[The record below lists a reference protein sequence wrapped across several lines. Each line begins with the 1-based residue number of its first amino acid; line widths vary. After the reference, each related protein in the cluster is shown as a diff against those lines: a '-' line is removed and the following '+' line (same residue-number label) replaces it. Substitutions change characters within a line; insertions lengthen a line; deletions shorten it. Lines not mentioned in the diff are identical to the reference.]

1 LDIKW
6 LFLLLSKKCRDIFN
20 YIAYYAAMKNRY
32 LAQIAFSSDFGR
44 QMRFIAGP
52 RQCGK
57 TFLARQQ
64 LEIKGMSRLYY
75 TWDDR
80 SVREA
85 YRGDNRFI
93 ERDLGNVAKQE
104 GIHWACFDEIHKMP
118 SWKNILKDF
127 FDHYE
132 ERVRFIVT
140 GSAQLDSFRR
150 SGDSLAG
157 RYLLFH
163 LFPFTL
169 RELVRDDV
177 PVTVPDDAVD
187 FVLPIMDTVRYY
199 PAEIEALLAFS
210 GFPEPFLSQKAAFQ
224 RRWKKDYIDRLIRE
238 DLRDITRIVAL
249 ENVAS
254 LMAIMPGRIGSPLS
268 INTLSGDLGVNYT
281 STANYVKAL
290 QLAYITIHLS
300 PWSDKIARSICKE
313 KKCYFMDWTLVSD
326 PAARFEN
333 FLAINLLAWTT
344 LLTDAGVGDF
354 DLHYVRTRDGKE
366 SDFLISREG
375 KPWLLADAKLTAGP
389 IARHHF
395 SQSEAL
401 GNIPFVQIV
410 KEEQVAEQR
419 HPKAWQISASR
430 FLAGM

>member
-1 LDIKW
+1 MEK
-6 LFLLLSKKCRDIFN
+6 RH
-20 YIAYYAAMKNRY
+20 
-32 LAQIAFSSDFGR
+32 LAQIAFSDDFGR

-57 TFLARQQ
+57 SFLARRQ
-64 LEIKGMSRLYY
+64 LESLDMSRLYY

-80 SVREA
+80 SIREA
-85 YRGDNRFI
+85 YRRDNRFI
-93 ERDLGNVAKQE
+93 EHDLGNVAKQD

-169 RELVRDDV
+169 RELVRSDL
-177 PVTVPDDAVD
+177 PATPPEDAVD
-187 FVLPIMDTVRYY
+187 LITPIMDTVRYY
-199 PAEIEALLAFS
+199 PAEMDTLLAFS

-224 RRWKKDYIDRLIRE
+224 RRWKKDYVDRLIRE

-249 ENVAS
+249 ENVAA
-254 LMAIMPGRIGSPLS
+254 LMALLPSRIGSPLS
-268 INTLSGDLGVNYT
+268 INTLSGDMGVNYT
-281 STANYVKAL
+281 SMANYVNAL
-290 QLAYITIHLS
+290 QLAYVTIQLP
-300 PWSDKIARSICKE
+300 PWSDRIARSIRKE
-313 KKCYFMDWTLVSD
+313 KKCYFMDWTQVEE

-344 LLTDAGVGDF
+344 LLTDAGIGDF
-354 DLHYVRTRDGKE
+354 DLWYVRTRDGKE
-366 SDFLISREG
+366 SDFLISRDR
-375 KPWLLADAKLTAGP
+375 KPWLLAEAKLSAGP
-389 IARHHF
+389 IARHHMT
-395 SQSEAL
+395 QAEAL
-401 GNIPFVQIV
+401 GDIPFIQIV
-410 KEEQVAEQR
+410 REEQIAEQR
-419 HPKAWQISASR
+419 QPKAWQISASR
-430 FLAGM
+430 FLGGM

>member
-1 LDIKW
+1 MN
-6 LFLLLSKKCRDIFN
+6 S
-20 YIAYYAAMKNRY
+20 RY
-32 LAQIAFSSDFGR
+32 LAQIAFHNDFGR

-57 TFLARQQ
+57 TFLARRH
-64 LEIKGMSRLYY
+64 LESLGMSSLYY
-75 TWDDR
+75 SWDDR

-85 YRGDNRFI
+85 YRRDNRFI
-93 ERDLGNVAKQE
+93 ERDLGNVVKQD

-132 ERVRFIVT
+132 QRVRIIVT

-169 RELVRDDV
+169 RELVRNDI
-177 PVTVPDDAVD
+177 PACVPDDAADLV
-187 FVLPIMDTVRYY
+187 VPIMDTVRYY
-199 PAEIEALLAFS
+199 PSELDALLAFS

-249 ENVAS
+249 ENVAT
-254 LMAIMPGRIGSPLS
+254 LMALMPGRIGSPLS

-281 STANYVKAL
+281 STANYVNAL
-290 QLAYITIHLS
+290 QLAYITIQLP
-300 PWSDKIARSICKE
+300 PWSDKIARSIRKE
-313 KKCYFMDWTLVSD
+313 KKCYFMDWTQVDD

-333 FLAINLLAWTT
+333 FLAINLLAWTSF
-344 LLTDAGVGDF
+344 LTDAGIGDF
-354 DLHYVRTRDGKE
+354 GLYYVRTRDGKE
-366 SDFLISREG
+366 SDFLISRDG
-375 KPWLLADAKLTAGP
+375 RPWLLAEAKLAAGP

-395 SQSEAL
+395 AQAEAL

-410 KEEQVAEQR
+410 REENIAELRQ
-419 HPKAWQISASR
+419 PKAWQISASR

>member
-1 LDIKW
+1 
-6 LFLLLSKKCRDIFN
+6 
-20 YIAYYAAMKNRY
+20 MENRY
-32 LAQIAFSSDFGR
+32 LSQIAFSDDFGR

-57 TFLARQQ
+57 TFLARRQ
-64 LEIKGMSRLYY
+64 LESLGMSSLYY

-85 YRGDNRFI
+85 YRRDNRFI
-93 ERDLGNVAKQE
+93 ERNLGNVAKQD

-132 ERVRFIVT
+132 QRVRMIVT

-169 RELVRDDV
+169 RELVRRDI
-177 PVTVPDDAVD
+177 PVTIPDDAVD
-187 FVLPIMDTVRYY
+187 LIAPVMDTVRYY
-199 PAEIEALLAFS
+199 PAEIETLLAFS
-210 GFPEPFLSQKAAFQ
+210 GFPEPFLSQKVSFQ
-224 RRWKKDYIDRLIRE
+224 RRWKKDYVDRLIRE

-249 ENVAS
+249 ENVAT
-254 LMAIMPGRIGSPLS
+254 LMALMPGRIGSPLS

-281 STANYVKAL
+281 STANYVNAL
-290 QLAYITIHLS
+290 QLAYITIQLP
-300 PWSDKIARSICKE
+300 PWSDKIARSIRKE
-313 KKCYFMDWTLVSD
+313 KKSYFMDWTQVDD

-333 FLAINLLAWTT
+333 FLAINLLAWTS
-344 LLTDAGVGDF
+344 LLTDAGIGNF
-354 DLHYVRTRDGKE
+354 GLHYVRTRDGKE

-375 KPWLLADAKLTAGP
+375 KPWLLAEAKLTAGP

-395 SQSEAL
+395 SQAAAL
-401 GNIPFVQIV
+401 GDIPFVQIV
-410 KEEQVAEQR
+410 REEQIAEQR
-419 HPKAWQISASR
+419 QPKAWQISASR
-430 FLAGM
+430 FLAGI

>member
-1 LDIKW
+1 MNK
-6 LFLLLSKKCRDIFN
+6 RH
-20 YIAYYAAMKNRY
+20 
-32 LAQIAFSSDFGR
+32 LAHIAFSEDFGR

-57 TFLARQQ
+57 TFLARRQ
-64 LEIKGMSRLYY
+64 LESLGMSRLYY

-85 YRGDNRFI
+85 YRRDNRFI

-132 ERVRFIVT
+132 ERVRIIVT

-157 RYLLFH
+157 RYFLFH

-169 RELVRDDV
+169 RELIRDDIPAVV
-177 PVTVPDDAVD
+177 PGEADD
-187 FVLPIMDTVRYY
+187 LIIPIMDTPRYY
-199 PAEIEALLAFS
+199 PAELDALLAFS
-210 GFPEPFLSQKAAFQ
+210 GFPEPFLSQKTSFH
-224 RRWKKDYIDRLIRE
+224 RRWKRDYVDRLIRE

-249 ENVAS
+249 ENVAT
-254 LMAIMPGRIGSPLS
+254 LMALLPGRIGSPLS
-268 INTLSGDLGVNYT
+268 INTLSGDMGVNYT
-281 STANYVKAL
+281 STANYMNAL
-290 QLAYITIHLS
+290 QLAYITIQLS
-300 PWSDKIARSICKE
+300 PWSDRIARSIRKE
-313 KKCYFMDWTLVSD
+313 KKCYFMDWSQVDD

-333 FLAINLLAWTT
+333 FLAINLLAWTS
-344 LLTDAGVGDF
+344 LLTDAGIGNF
-354 DLHYVRTRDGKE
+354 GLWYVRTRDGKE

-375 KPWLLADAKLTAGP
+375 RPWLLAEAKLSAGP
-389 IARHHF
+389 IARHHLA
-395 SQSEAL
+395 QAAAL
-401 GNIPFVQIV
+401 GDIPFVQIV
-410 KEEQVAEQR
+410 REEQIAEQR
-419 HPKAWQISASR
+419 QRKVWQISASR
-430 FLAGM
+430 FLAGL